1 MQPSDR
7 SPARNKAPLSA
18 SSLKAGLTALAIGES
33 APVAALLARARALDA
48 LDRQLRQPLPD
59 ALRRQCR
66 LATVQSGRIVFLA
79 SSSTWAAKLRLHQN
93 AILAHA
99 RTTSGLPIEKFAV
112 KVAALPPVPR
122 ESAKPKPLSK
132 ASAEHLRLVARSLAD
147 PELRAAYLKLASL
160 AE

>member
-7 SPARNKAPLSA
+7 PSKN
-18 SSLKAGLTALAIGES
+18 SSTAKSVGES

-66 LATVQSGRIVFLA
+66 LATVQAGRIVFLA

-93 AILAHA
+93 AIIAHA
-99 RTTSGLPIEKFAV
+99 RVTSGLPIEKFAV
-112 KVAALPPVPR
+112 KVAPLPSVPPEPTR
-122 ESAKPKPLSK
+122 RKPLSK
-132 ASAEHLRLVARSLAD
+132 ASAEHLRSVARSLVD
-147 PELRAAYLKLASL
+147 PELQAVYLRLASL

>member
-7 SPARNKAPLSA
+7 SPARNKKAARSA
-18 SSLKAGLTALAIGES
+18 QSIGES
-33 APVAALLARARALDA
+33 SPVAALLARARALDA

-93 AILAHA
+93 AILANA
-99 RTTSGLPIEKFAV
+99 RITSGLPIEKFAV

-122 ESAKPKPLSK
+122 EPAKRKPLSK
-132 ASAEHLRLVARSLAD
+132 ASAEHLRRVARSLTD
-147 PELRAAYLKLASL
+147 PELRSAYLNLASL